1 MNLYPYQETWIADDS
16 RFIIGCWSRQIGKT
30 YSTTLKIAMAMA
42 RAAAVAR
49 FEILS
54 AQHKRYN
61 ISRANYDQTGI
72 GEMPTEEAKRRFGE
86 YRSEGVLFTAAEKL
100 GMATRLKAT
109 MDDGRLR
116 IPVDGALRADLHAL
130 RCVTG
135 ATGNA
140 RFIVDNDT
148 DGHAGRTWALALACR
163 AADAG
168 EMIYDYRAV
177 PKIKAFKNSLRNADE
192 NANADRLP
200 VAAPKKRNLRGSASS
215 FFHPPAQITLP
226 KMFKRFS
233 AQLNGLSPKNTRAIW
248 RQIQKAPENGKKG
261 GEIR

>member
-1 MNLYPYQETWIADDS
+1 M
-16 RFIIGCWSRQIGKT
+16 
-30 YSTTLKIAMAMA
+30 
-42 RAAAVAR
+42 
-49 FEILS
+49 
-54 AQHKRYN
+54 QHKRYN

-86 YRSEGVLFTAAEKL
+86 YRSEGVIFTAEKL
-100 GMATRLKAT
+100 DMATRLKAT
-109 MDDGRLR
+109 MDNGRLR
-116 IPVDGALRADLHAL
+116 ILVDGALRADLHAL

-148 DGHAGRTWALALACR
+148 DGHADRTWALALVCR
-163 AADAG
+163 AAAG

-177 PKIKAFKNSLRNADE
+177 PKFKAFKNSLRNAAE

-215 FFHPPAQITLP
+215 FFHPPA
-226 KMFKRFS
+226 R
-233 AQLNGLSPKNTRAIW
+233 
-248 RQIQKAPENGKKG
+248 
-261 GEIR
+261 